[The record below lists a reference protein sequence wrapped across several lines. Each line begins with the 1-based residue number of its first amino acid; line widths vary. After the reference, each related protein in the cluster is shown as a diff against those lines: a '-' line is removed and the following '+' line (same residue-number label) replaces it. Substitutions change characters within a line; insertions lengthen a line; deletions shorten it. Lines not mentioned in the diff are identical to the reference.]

1 MLVSSSCLWTVSP
14 SIAWNKIFRETEN
27 LVSEGESL
35 RQADRNVEK
44 LYKDAY
50 RVGGPVYIR
59 RVNRL
64 SRSLEAQKSLAQ
76 GDVAQAQRIVRM
88 AGSDILPSVRMA
100 VQQAQKQKLR
110 QPSGSQEKP
119 VVYER
124 PIIVQEQE
132 REHKYEGKQRE
143 PKPISL
149 PVQKLAALE
158 ESHSPELMRAQRR
171 EKINQLVQ
179 NICVEDVGIIESLSA
194 EGSAGEE
201 EPTAEDIKSLTDDVQ
216 QDIAEFH
223 TTLKATHE
231 ELPELDNFVRD
242 AKSKAQACEVR
253 VKAGLSKISAP
264 QPQAQPAVAEPKVEK
279 AKKQPKR
286 VTFAPQDKLVTFAP
300 EHELE
305 KVKTIDEPEEEE
317 AAIPSKTEGSEGEEL
332 TLLEALMLVQQPG
345 AEPTPAAV
353 TIDEILQRYLND
365 LISSRDRLN
374 TLEKSVLQAQSLDE
388 KKYEEVIAQFDAM
401 RFELGT
407 MQKAVLVI
415 DRPKTVESI
424 KNQINTLLSAIDQAD
439 MRITERYVLTKLNE
453 NPTVVEYAQRILKVA
468 RERNADAVAQARLH
482 RYSAIMNVEQLK
494 EALVNPSFVQ

>member
-1 MLVSSSCLWTVSP
+1 MTIRTIFCAGMLVSSSCLWTVSP
-14 SIAWNKIFRETEN
+14 SITWNKIFRETEN

-132 REHKYEGKQRE
+132 REHKYEEKQPERGQ
-143 PKPISL
+143 
-149 PVQKLAALE
+149 QKLEETSGPVLSSQDMREKRGNIE
-158 ESHSPELMRAQRR
+158 ESVELVCEAARLIENELQQSDPDYEEIGEYVRDAQKDMAELHVQTQTAR
-171 EKINQLVQ
+171 EK
-179 NICVEDVGIIESLSA
+179 
-194 EGSAGEE
+194 
-201 EPTAEDIKSLTDDVQ
+201 
-216 QDIAEFH
+216 
-223 TTLKATHE
+223 
-231 ELPELDNFVRD
+231 LPELDNFVRD
-242 AKSKAQACEVR
+242 AESKAQACEVR

-279 AKKQPKR
+279 AKKQPKH
-286 VTFAPQDKLVTFAP
+286 VTFAPDDKLVTFAP
-300 EHELE
+300 EHEL
-305 KVKTIDEPEEEE
+305 IDEPEEEE
-317 AAIPSKTEGSEGEEL
+317 EATIPSKTEGSEGEEL

-345 AEPTPAAV
+345 AEPTPAVV
-353 TIDEILQRYLND
+353 TTEEVLQRYGDKLRSYGD
-365 LISSRDRLN
+365 MLN
-374 TLEKSVLQAQSLDE
+374 TLGSIFLRAKGEQLDE
-388 KKYEEVIAQFDAM
+388 NKYREIIGQFTAM
-401 RFELGT
+401 RLELGT
-407 MQKAVLVI
+407 MQKVVLVI
-415 DRPKTVESI
+415 HDLPKTVGDIE
-424 KNQINTLLSAIDQAD
+424 NQINSLLSTINQTDI
-439 MRITERYVLTKLNE
+439 RITERYVLDVLNE
-453 NPTVVEYAQRILKVA
+453 PNRESQVLEYAQRILKVA
-468 RERNADAVAQARLH
+468 RERNTDAAAQARLSK
-482 RYSAIMNVEQLK
+482 YLSIMNVEQLK
-494 EALVNPSFVQ
+494 KALMIRV